1 MITPLIK
8 YELLQA
14 LVIKLEIKWQ
24 LISPYPMDSQ
34 RPSLLQIMEVPLS
47 SPSNFKSHS
56 GNGMVSLFW
65 INPTDSDFDVV
76 KIYRSLV
83 NPASSN
89 DLYLIYSGSGTSY
102 DDTNVTNG
110 VTYYYF
116 IFSYDDSGNE
126 SSNYMY
132 VSGTPNYVDTT
143 PPSSPSNFN
152 SNSGNGM
159 VSLSWNNPTD
169 SDFDVVKIYRSLVN
183 PASSNDLYL
192 IYSGSAPHMM
202 TNVTNGVTYYYF
214 IFHMMIQVMNHLTI
228 CVSGTPKVPSLVCPT
243 YYDLQ
248 SSSIYASD
256 GTYLG
261 DITYQYNLNSIFNEF
276 GTYGSSYSLYSIW
289 NEFGSYGGSYNI
301 YSPFNQYTS
310 YPPAIYKNGLIIGYL
325 TINNLIT
332 CAVNPYNLL
341 ANKSLYY

>member
-1 MITPLIK
+1 
-8 YELLQA
+8 
-14 LVIKLEIKWQ
+14 
-24 LISPYPMDSQ
+24 
-34 RPSLLQIMEVPLS
+34 
-47 SPSNFKSHS
+47 
-56 GNGMVSLFW
+56 
-65 INPTDSDFDVV
+65 
-76 KIYRSLV
+76 
-83 NPASSN
+83 
-89 DLYLIYSGSGTSY
+89 
-102 DDTNVTNG
+102 
-110 VTYYYF
+110 
-116 IFSYDDSGNE
+116 
-126 SSNYMY
+126 MY

-159 VSLSWNNPTD
+159 VSLSWINPTD
-169 SDFDVVKIYRSLVN
+169 SDFDEVKIYRSLVN

-192 IYSGSAPHMM
+192 IYSGSGTSYND

-214 IFHMMIQVMNHLTI
+214 IFSYDDSGNESSNYMY
-228 CVSGTPKVPSLVCPT
+228 VSGTPKVPSLVCPT

-261 DITYQYNLNSIFNEF
+261 DITGQYNLNSIFNEF

-325 TINNLIT
+325 TINNSIT